1 MVFLILISYYFNI
14 ISFII
19 DFFNLIEQ
27 DGTLTRGRK
36 RTRTFFNSIKR
47 KLSGTILQDIILPK
61 IVIYLFLATRSS
73 SSVIHNANAVDV
85 TNMRSASENRND
97 TAISRPSK
105 FDPIMEVELKALETK
120 LNPFRTNLETLLILF
135 HGSIDSLIH

>member
-1 MVFLILISYYFNI
+1 M
-14 ISFII
+14 
-19 DFFNLIEQ
+19 
-27 DGTLTRGRK
+27 
-36 RTRTFFNSIKR
+36 
-47 KLSGTILQDIILPK
+47 QDIILPK

>member
-1 MVFLILISYYFNI
+1 M
-14 ISFII
+14 
-19 DFFNLIEQ
+19 
-27 DGTLTRGRK
+27 
-36 RTRTFFNSIKR
+36 
-47 KLSGTILQDIILPK
+47 QDIILPK

-120 LNPFRTNLETLLILF
+120 LNPFRTNLETLSILF
-135 HGSIDSLIH
+135 HRSIDSLIH

>member
-1 MVFLILISYYFNI
+1 MVFLILISYYSNI

-27 DGTLTRGRK
+27 DGTLKRGRK

-105 FDPIMEVELKALETK
+105 FDPIMEVELKALA
-120 LNPFRTNLETLLILF
+120 
-135 HGSIDSLIH
+135 GD